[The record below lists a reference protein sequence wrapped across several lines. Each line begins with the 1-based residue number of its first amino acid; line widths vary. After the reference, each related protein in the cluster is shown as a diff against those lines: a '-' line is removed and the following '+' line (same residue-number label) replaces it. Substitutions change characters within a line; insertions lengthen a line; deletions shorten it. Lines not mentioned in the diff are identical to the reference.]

1 MSGIN
6 SGGGGGGGD
15 VFQNGDNVF
24 TGTNTF
30 NVNLPT
36 SSVTPT
42 SGSQLIT
49 KSFADATYSTGTN
62 TNDYVTGFSRNALTG
77 AVTITQANT
86 GTPITSESYTSITD
100 AQINAIGTN
109 TGNITTNA
117 SNISTNTGNITT
129 NASNISTNAS
139 NISTNGTNISNLTTA
154 TNPCFKS
161 ASLTGQ
167 DLTLTPISG
176 TATVISLPSGTGDA
190 VLAGGT
196 SGSRQIFTGFNT
208 FTNDLTMSGAVGIG
222 NRADIDMLGDKG
234 FIKQS
239 ATVQNKLLQNGASN
253 EIDQNGTNNIIS
265 QSGLNAL
272 ITTSGKMT
280 CATAPTSGSDL
291 CNKTY
296 VDGAAA
302 AGFVSLTAGTAAN
315 PQEVTGV
322 CDFKGGSLQMSNANQ
337 TFSMIQSNINTSDV
351 NTLAMT
357 GRRNR
362 ITQTGLSNALLNE
375 FTQSGGANTASA
387 ISQFTPNSLIY
398 QDTTTARI
406 ITKGRIGVGIA
417 VNATP
422 IAPLEIQG
430 GQGSLQNTSNYGYLR
445 NNNPPYGYSA
455 GWASY
460 TLSIKTSNI
469 IFAGNY
475 VLASDERIKRDITD
489 LSSTLGLID
498 KIKPKT
504 YKYRDT
510 AEGDRM
516 TYGFIAQE
524 LEQVIPE
531 AVITTTDKIPNIM
544 KKADV
549 IDGVFILEETTDLV
563 EGDLIAI
570 YDDENK
576 RYDVTITEMISDK
589 SFKINMIE
597 DLQDQFFIYGKIVDD
612 FKAIEHNDLLP
623 VMIKGIQELN
633 ERLAILEAKINNM

>member
-1 MSGIN
+1 MNPRSMNGGDINSRSMSGIN

-15 VFQNGDNVF
+15 VFQNGDNVY

-36 SSVTPT
+36 SSETPT
-42 SGSQLIT
+42 SGAQLIT
-49 KSFADATYSTGTN
+49 KAYADATYSTGVN

-77 AVTITQANT
+77 AVTITQSDT

-100 AQINAIGTN
+100 TQINAIGTN

-129 NASNISTNAS
+129 N
-139 NISTNGTNISNLTTA
+139 GTNISNLTTA

-161 ASLTGQ
+161 ASLAGQ

-296 VDGAAA
+296 VDGAG

-322 CDFKGGSLQMSNANQ
+322 CDFKGGSLQMSNPNQ
-337 TFSMIQSNINTSDV
+337 TFSMIQPDINTSDV

-362 ITQTGLSNALLNE
+362 INQTGLSNAILNE

-387 ISQFTPNSLIY
+387 ISQFTANSLIY
-398 QDTTTARI
+398 QDPTTARFV
-406 ITKGRIGVGIA
+406 TNGSIGVGISGFNPSA
-417 VNATP
+417 KLDVT
-422 IAPLEIQG
+422 G
-430 GQGSLQNTSNYGYLR
+430 DTKLR
-445 NNNPPYGYSA
+445 NNGAYIYVYSGNIYISGNA
-455 GWASY
+455 TSY
-460 TLSIKTSNI
+460 TSWGNGGHHIDTYTTSNGVGRRMYI
-469 IFAGNY
+469 NY
-475 VLASDERIKRDITD
+475 YANKGVTLTRSNITSDDRIKEDEKFIENATDTLMKLRPQTYIKYAPLIDGSTIKPNFD
-489 LSSTLGLID
+489 LSGNFESGL
-498 KIKPKT
+498 
-504 YKYRDT
+504 
-510 AEGDRM
+510 
-516 TYGFIAQE
+516 IAQE
-524 LEQVIPE
+524 IYYDCPELKHIVSITDMSNDDIIPSSDDPQKDPDYSDWGNMS
-531 AVITTTDKIPNIM
+531 AGVDYIQLIPY
-544 KKADV
+544 
-549 IDGVFILEETTDLV
+549 
-563 EGDLIAI
+563 LI
-570 YDDENK
+570 
-576 RYDVTITEMISDK
+576 K
-589 SFKINMIE
+589 SN
-597 DLQDQFFIYGKIVDD
+597 
-612 FKAIEHNDLLP
+612 
-623 VMIKGIQELN
+623 QELN
-633 ERLAILEAKINNM
+633 ERIIILEAKINNI

>member
-1 MSGIN
+1 MNGGDINSRSMSGIN

-15 VFQNGDNVF
+15 VFQNGDNVY

-36 SSVTPT
+36 SSETPT
-42 SGSQLIT
+42 SGAQLIT
-49 KSFADATYSTGTN
+49 KAYADATYSTGVN

-77 AVTITQANT
+77 AVTITQSDT

-129 NASNISTNAS
+129 N
-139 NISTNGTNISNLTTA
+139 GTNISNLTTA

-161 ASLTGQ
+161 ASLAGQ

-239 ATVQNKLLQNGASN
+239 ATIQNKLLQNGASN

-296 VDGAAA
+296 VDSQLRKT
-302 AGFVSLTAGTAAN
+302 GFGQNFASN
-315 PQEVTGV
+315 PIISYAVTGGNPTSSSGGDNKNGRMDSPV
-322 CDFKGGSLQMSNANQ
+322 SGLNADVSVSVVTGAIGETGNIKVDYCVVGEWSADGWDKGLIVARAEQQADGTFPYSVLFRSQ
-337 TFSMIQSNINTSDV
+337 TDASYPS
-351 NTLAMT
+351 T
-357 GRRNR
+357 GRSLSTFLIGYQRNADSTMEQA
-362 ITQTGLSNALLNE
+362 IG
-375 FTQSGGANTASA
+375 FFIDDTAIA
-387 ISQFTPNSLIY
+387 GKTYRYTPVLVSY
-398 QDTTTARI
+398 
-406 ITKGRIGVGIA
+406 A
-417 VNATP
+417 VNNAVHTFR
-422 IAPLEIQG
+422 LNRVC
-430 GQGSLQNTSNYGYLR
+430 LLYTS
-445 NNNPPYGYSA
+445 PSP
-455 GWASY
+455 
-460 TLSIKTSNI
+460 
-469 IFAGNY
+469 
-475 VLASDERIKRDITD
+475 RD
-489 LSSTLGLID
+489 S
-498 KIKPKT
+498 
-504 YKYRDT
+504 
-510 AEGDRM
+510 
-516 TYGFIAQE
+516 
-524 LEQVIPE
+524 
-531 AVITTTDKIPNIM
+531 
-544 KKADV
+544 
-549 IDGVFILEETTDLV
+549 
-563 EGDLIAI
+563 
-570 YDDENK
+570 
-576 RYDVTITEMISDK
+576 
-589 SFKINMIE
+589 
-597 DLQDQFFIYGKIVDD
+597 
-612 FKAIEHNDLLP
+612 
-623 VMIKGIQELN
+623 
-633 ERLAILEAKINNM
+633 